1 MNNKLNMEMDKAFN
15 QDENLNGIY
24 SKYKKKKEL
33 QKVSKILSSCT
44 IFLIAFMVLMKI
56 PLIMENENIPG
67 KNYGDEIVKT
77 PIDVV
82 ETADLIYINPIGI
95 SSENMGGRGDDVD
108 LLSEYD
114 FLKRIADNNNLEIGS
129 QMKIYIEEYEW
140 QKAKDYSKFQENV
153 IYYRDKDN
161 EETSISINFSEND
174 LLGEQIPV
182 LHETIKTSI
191 IQNQE
196 LQIFERQIS
205 ENEENVVGK
214 ALFDINGMK
223 FKINV
228 YNISHEKFIEIIK
241 STIIEYKENLN
252 TYIKSISNEEVIDLY
267 EQAKEMYSWFAVEF
281 PYESLDYENKKGYYI
296 PVKDNRFST
305 LNELKKCLQRIFTDD
320 IVEYLINKQ
329 VENKL
334 FLEIEGKLYVS
345 EYHGG
350 GDITVGKQIISSIVH
365 KDNNTIDVVV
375 LVERL
380 NLKNI
385 MEKIGEEEYKF
396 TLVYDD
402 SKWKFSD
409 FYLVSYDF

>member
-1 MNNKLNMEMDKAFN
+1 MNNKLNLEMDKKFN
-15 QDENLNGIY
+15 QDENLNIIY
-24 SKYKKKKEL
+24 SKYKRKREI
-33 QKVSKILSSCT
+33 QKRSKIACSCT
-44 IFLIAFMVLMKI
+44 IILISLIILIRI
-56 PLIMENENIPG
+56 PTIIDNRDIPEN
-67 KNYGDEIVKT
+67 NYGDEIVKM

-95 SSENMGGRGDDVD
+95 SSENMGGRGEYVD

-114 FLKRIADNNNLEIGS
+114 FLKRISDNNNLEIGS

-161 EETSISINFSEND
+161 DEASISINFSEND

-241 STIIEYKENLN
+241 TTIIEYE
-252 TYIKSISNEEVIDLY
+252 KSI
-267 EQAKEMYSWFAVEF
+267 K
-281 PYESLDYENKKGYYI
+281 
-296 PVKDNRFST
+296 
-305 LNELKKCLQRIFTDD
+305 
-320 IVEYLINKQ
+320 
-329 VENKL
+329 
-334 FLEIEGKLYVS
+334 
-345 EYHGG
+345 
-350 GDITVGKQIISSIVH
+350 
-365 KDNNTIDVVV
+365 
-375 LVERL
+375 
-380 NLKNI
+380 
-385 MEKIGEEEYKF
+385 
-396 TLVYDD
+396 
-402 SKWKFSD
+402 
-409 FYLVSYDF
+409 